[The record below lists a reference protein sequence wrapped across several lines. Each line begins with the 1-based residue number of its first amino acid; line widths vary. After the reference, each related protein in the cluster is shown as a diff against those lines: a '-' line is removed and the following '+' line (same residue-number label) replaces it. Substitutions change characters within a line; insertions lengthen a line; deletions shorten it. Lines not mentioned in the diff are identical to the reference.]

1 MSILKP
7 AAKVT
12 RKLTQPAATQTT
24 LVALEKD
31 MEEENIGGL
40 ERVPTNPLSSPVPFQ
55 TEKKKK
61 ISSSTKPK
69 HPRGHKVESL
79 QEIWRLMDAQPY
91 VRLTDTWSSLW
102 DVWLQ
107 PLHIESEVS
116 TSTIMVQFLEI
127 VYGAHIKYRTASH
140 QISCEDFVKMCYVK
154 DRIGIYMSSMSDIS
168 FDDWVVAHQQAFEKI
183 NEHPPATNAEFCEFL
198 LTTMDNE
205 ETRKLTGIGWNSI
218 PGVFNCGIFI
228 RKSCCHSYKDKN
240 GNKKFENISMVKCSS
255 VKGAFDYVI
264 EGRLFVLPHE
274 LQEITSQ

>member
-31 MEEENIGGL
+31 MVEENIGGP

-55 TEKKKK
+55 TEKKKTT
-61 ISSSTKPK
+61 STKPK

-79 QEIWRLMDAQPY
+79 YEIWRLMDAQPY

-107 PLHIESEVS
+107 PISIESEV
-116 TSTIMVQFLEI
+116 TATTIMVQFLEI
-127 VYGAHIKYRTASH
+127 VYGVHIKYRTASH
-140 QISCEDFVKMCYVK
+140 QISCEDFAKMCYVK
-154 DRIGIYMSSMSDIS
+154 DRIGIYMSSMTNDIS
-168 FDDWVVAHQQAFEKI
+168 FDDWVAAHQEAFKKI
-183 NEHPPATNAEFCEFL
+183 NGRDPASDGEFCQFL

-205 ETRKLTGIGWNSI
+205 ESKKLTGIGWNNI
-218 PGVFNCGIFI
+218 PGVVNCGIFI
-228 RKSCCHSYKDKN
+228 RKSCCHSYKTK
-240 GNKKFENISMVKCSS
+240 GGEKKFDNISMMKCSS

-264 EGRLFVLPHE
+264 EGRLFVMPHDW
-274 LQEITSQ
+274 QETTSQ